1 MSSIK
6 LRCLDDSGNNIF
18 LVDSNSGIKSTNTI
32 ESINSTVGAITLSG
46 GISIH
51 KTSNSSSITAGG
63 ALTIAGGASFGKDV
77 HIGGNLTVY
86 GTQTQIISQIIRIQ
100 DNLLVVNSAPNTS
113 RDGGILF
120 QRYQIENDTDLGDI
134 VKDIPTSTF
143 IISDATT
150 NTITFPISANVSND
164 YYTNWFVK
172 ITSGVG
178 IDQVRQ
184 ITSYDGTTKIATL
197 NSSFTITPITN
208 DTVDLFNKVYAS
220 YFYSEASD
228 NFVLG
233 WTTDDPESSSVSVSD
248 YIGLQSG
255 HVHIFNTQSATGL
268 GSGGSFTALGGASI
282 SKNLYVGDNSVFST
296 NVTISNTL
304 YSQSIYTENQNVNT
318 NLTVGNTITTT
329 NMTCDFANVQDLTS
343 NNLTITS
350 ITNSNL
356 LNTNSTITNLLATS
370 ITSNSATL
378 SNSTITNAS
387 ISNLHPSNLITD
399 KESSHTLGSIITTG
413 GNVGINIISP
423 NYHLDVNGNVHV
435 NADLYVDGIISG
447 GVGTSSTFAYLTLT
461 STDESIN
468 LSTGSLLTYGG
479 LTIQSIADAE
489 SVTNGGSILTEGGAA
504 IGKKLFV
511 GGNLIALSNSNT
523 IGNIFTTGGNVG
535 INKANP
541 SATLQIDGYCYI
553 GNSTPTDTSIYSQL
567 TLTPVSTQLGET
579 EINFNTSSGKRNWI
593 YANSTSGLYLGG
605 YGDCYIQPNT
615 TTTAIFSTSGKLVLT
630 STTAN
635 IEMSPTNNN
644 FGSIETYLY
653 TDNTQKLP
661 LVFNP
666 YGGNVGIGT
675 TSPIFNLHVSGPQF
689 IESTQNVGNFNITSV
704 SGGAL
709 NVSGDIVVSGTR
721 GMYFTNHGINPP
733 TFTSRSLGS
742 KIILYSDLSANSCD
756 YALGI
761 DTSSLWFSVPKNDN
775 NLSFKWFHGTTN
787 TMSLE
792 PQGSL
797 QLKGTTN
804 SQGVATGGTLTV
816 LGGTA
821 ISKDLHIGGNIYVN
835 GQNMSIISGNTT
847 IGNYTGT
854 GVMTISNISI
864 GTTMGNTNYK
874 IIGSLNTTTNNT
886 NVYTVNFKSI
896 TTTTFDAVIYRID
909 SLGSGWTD
917 TLLTLSWQIIP

>member
-18 LVDSNSGIKSTNTI
+18 LVDSNSGIISTNTI

-51 KTSNSSSITAGG
+51 KTSNSSSVTAGG
-63 ALTIAGGASFGKDV
+63 ALTIAGGASFKKDV
-77 HIGGNLTVY
+77 YIGGNLTVY
-86 GTQTQIISQIIRIQ
+86 GTQTQILSQIIRIQ
-100 DNLLVVNSAPNTS
+100 DNLLVVNSTPDTS

-120 QRYQIENDTDLGDI
+120 QRYQMENDTDSGDI
-134 VKDIPTSTF
+134 VKDLPSDSF
-143 IISDATT
+143 IITNATT
-150 NTITFPISANVSND
+150 NTITLPISANASND
-164 YYTNWFVK
+164 YYKNWFLK
-172 ITSGVG
+172 ITSGLG
-178 IDQVRQ
+178 INQVRQ
-184 ITSYDGTTKIATL
+184 ITSYNGTTRIANL
-197 NSSFTITPITN
+197 NSSFTITPLTN
-208 DTVDLFNKVYAS
+208 DTIDLFNKVYAS

-233 WTTDDPESSSVSVSD
+233 WTTDDPESSNVSVSD

-282 SKNLYVGDNSVFST
+282 SKNLYVGNDSVFST

-304 YSQSIYTENQNVNT
+304 YSQSIYTENQNINA
-318 NLTVGNTITTT
+318 NLTVANTITTQ
-329 NMTCDFANVQDLTS
+329 NITCDFANVQNLTS
-343 NNLTITS
+343 NNSIFTS

-356 LNTNSTITNLLATS
+356 VNVNSTITNLLATS
-370 ITSNSATL
+370 ITS
-378 SNSTITNAS
+378 SNSIITNAS
-387 ISNLHPSNLITD
+387 VSNLYPSNIITNT
-399 KESSHTLGSIITTG
+399 ESSHTLGNIITTG

-461 STDESIN
+461 STDDAIN
-468 LSTGSLLTYGG
+468 SSTGSLLTYGG

-523 IGNIFTTGGNVG
+523 FGNIFTTGGNVG
-535 INKANP
+535 INKTNP
-541 SATLQIDGYCYI
+541 SATLQIDGHCYI

-567 TLTPVSTQLGET
+567 TLTPLTNELGKT

-615 TTTAIFSTSGKLVLT
+615 TTTAIFSTSGNLILT

-635 IEMSPTNNN
+635 IEMTPANNN
-644 FGSIETYLY
+644 FGSIETYLN

-661 LVFNP
+661 LVLNP
-666 YGGNVGIGT
+666 YGGNIGIGT
-675 TSPIFNLHVSGPQF
+675 TSPIFNLHISGPQF
-689 IESTQNVGNFNITSV
+689 IASTQNVGNVNITSV
-704 SGGAL
+704 SSGAL
-709 NVSGDIVVSGTR
+709 NVSGDIVISGTR

-733 TFTSRSLGS
+733 SFTSRSLGS

-775 NLSFKWFHGTTN
+775 SLSFKWFHGTTN

-804 SQGVATGGTLTV
+804 SQGAGTGGTLTV

-835 GQNMSIISGNTT
+835 GQNMSIISGNTI

-864 GTTMGNTNYK
+864 GTTMNNTNYK
-874 IIGSLNTTTNNT
+874 IIGSLTTTTNNT
-886 NVYTVNFKSI
+886 NAYTVNFKSL

-917 TLLTLSWQIIP
+917 TALTLSWQIIP

>member
-18 LVDSNSGIKSTNTI
+18 LVDSNSGIISTNTI

-51 KTSNSSSITAGG
+51 KTSNSSSVTAGG

-77 HIGGNLTVY
+77 YIGGNLSVY

-100 DNLLVVNSAPNTS
+100 DNLLVVNSTPDTS

-120 QRYQIENDTDLGDI
+120 QRYQMENDTNLGDI
-134 VKDIPTSTF
+134 VKDIPTDSF
-143 IISDATT
+143 IITNATT
-150 NTITFPISANVSND
+150 NTITLPISANESND

-172 ITSGVG
+172 ITSGFG
-178 IDQVRQ
+178 INQVRQ
-184 ITSYDGTTKIATL
+184 ITSYDGTTKIANL
-197 NSSFTITPITN
+197 NSSFTITPLIN
-208 DTVDLFNKVYAS
+208 DTIDLFNKVYAS
-220 YFYSEASD
+220 YFYSEESD

-233 WTTDDPESSSVSVSD
+233 WTTDDPDSSNLSISD

-255 HVHIFNTQSATGL
+255 HIHIFNTQSATGI
-268 GSGGSFTALGGASI
+268 GSGGSFTALGGASV
-282 SKNLYVGDNSVFST
+282 SKNLYVGQDSVFST
-296 NVTISNTL
+296 NVTISNSL
-304 YSQSIYTENQNVNT
+304 YSQSI
-318 NLTVGNTITTT
+318 TTS
-329 NMTCDFANVQDLTS
+329 NITCDFANIQDLTS
-343 NNLTITS
+343 NNSIFTS

-356 LNTNSTITNLLATS
+356 VNVYSTITNLLATS
-370 ITSNSATL
+370 ITSDSATL
-378 SNSTITNAS
+378 SNSIITNAS
-387 ISNLHPSNLITD
+387 ISNLYPSNIITES
-399 KESSHTLGSIITTG
+399 ESSHTLGNIITTG

-435 NADLYVDGIISG
+435 NSDLYVDGIISG

-461 STDESIN
+461 STDEAIN

-489 SVTNGGSILTEGGAA
+489 SITNGGSILTEGGAA

-511 GGNLIALSNSNT
+511 GGDLIALSNSNT
-523 IGNIFTTGGNVG
+523 FGNIFTTDGNVG
-535 INKANP
+535 INKINP

-553 GNSTPTDTSIYSQL
+553 GNSTPTDTSIHSQL
-567 TLTPVSTQLGET
+567 TLTPLTNQLGNT

-593 YANSTSGLYLGG
+593 YANSTSGLHLGG

-615 TTTAIFSTSGKLVLT
+615 TTTVIFSTSGKLILT

-635 IEMSPTNNN
+635 IEITPTNDN
-644 FGSIETYLY
+644 FGSIETYLN

-661 LVFNP
+661 LVLNP
-666 YGGNVGIGT
+666 YGGNIGINT

-689 IESTQNVGNFNITSV
+689 IESTQNIGNSNITSV
-704 SGGAL
+704 SGGTL
-709 NVSGDIVVSGTR
+709 NISGDIIVSGTR

-733 TFTSRSLGS
+733 SFTSRSLGS

-756 YALGI
+756 YAVGI

-775 NLSFKWFHGTTN
+775 DLSFKWFHGTTN

-804 SQGVATGGTLTV
+804 SQGAGTGGTLTV

-835 GQNMSIISGNTT
+835 GQNMSIISGNTI

-864 GTTMGNTNYK
+864 GITMNNTNYK
-874 IIGSLNTTTNNT
+874 IIGSLTTTTNNT
-886 NVYTVNFKSI
+886 NVYTVNFKSL

-917 TLLTLSWQIIP
+917 SALSLSWQIIP

>member
-18 LVDSNSGIKSTNTI
+18 LVDSNSGIISTNTS
-32 ESINSTVGAITLSG
+32 ESINSTVGAIRLSG

-51 KTSNSSSITAGG
+51 KTSNSSSVTAGG
-63 ALTIAGGASFGKDV
+63 ALTIAGGASFEKDV
-77 HIGGNLTVY
+77 YIGGNLTVH

-100 DNLLVVNSAPNTS
+100 DNLLVVNSAPDTS

-120 QRYQIENDTDLGDI
+120 QRYQMENDTNLGDI
-134 VKDIPTSTF
+134 VKDTPSDSF
-143 IISDATT
+143 IITDATT
-150 NTITFPISANVSND
+150 NTITLPISANESND
-164 YYTNWFVK
+164 YYINWFVK
-172 ITSGVG
+172 ITSGLG
-178 IDQVRQ
+178 INQVRQ
-184 ITSYDGTTKIATL
+184 ITSYDGTTKIASL
-197 NSSFTITPITN
+197 NSSFTTIPLTN
-208 DTVDLFNKVYAS
+208 DTIALFNKVYAS

-248 YIGLQSG
+248 HIGLQSG
-255 HVHIFNTQSATGL
+255 HIHIFNTQSATGL
-268 GSGGSFTALGGASI
+268 GSGGSLTALGGASI
-282 SKNLYVGDNSVFST
+282 SKKLYVGDDSVFST

-304 YSQSIYTENQNVNT
+304 YSQSIHTGNQNINT
-318 NLTVGNTITTT
+318 NLTVGNTILTK

-343 NNLTITS
+343 NNSIFTS

-356 LNTNSTITNLLATS
+356 LNVYSTITNLLATS
-370 ITSNSATL
+370 ITSDSAI
-378 SNSTITNAS
+378 ITNAS
-387 ISNLHPSNLITD
+387 ISNLYPSNIITD
-399 KESSHTLGSIITTG
+399 SESSHTLGNIITTA

-461 STDESIN
+461 STDEAIN
-468 LSTGSLLTYGG
+468 SSTGSFLTYGG

-523 IGNIFTTGGNVG
+523 FGNIFTTGGNVG
-535 INKANP
+535 INKVNP
-541 SATLQIDGYCYI
+541 SSTLQIDGYCYI

-567 TLTPVSTQLGET
+567 TLTPLTGKLGNT

-593 YANSTSGLYLGG
+593 YANSTSGLHLGG

-615 TTTAIFSTSGKLVLT
+615 TTTAVFSTSGKLTLT

-635 IEMSPTNNN
+635 IEMTPVNDN
-644 FGSIETYLY
+644 FGSIETYLN

-661 LVFNP
+661 LVLNP

-675 TSPIFNLHVSGPQF
+675 TSPIFNLHLSGPQF
-689 IESTQNVGNFNITSV
+689 IESTQNVGNSNITSV

-733 TFTSRSLGS
+733 SFTTRSLGS

-756 YALGI
+756 YAIGI
-761 DTSSLWFSVPKNDN
+761 DTSSLWFSLPKNN
-775 NLSFKWFHGTTN
+775 NDLSFKWFHGTTN

-804 SQGVATGGTLTV
+804 SQGAGTGGTLTV

-821 ISKDLHIGGNIYVN
+821 ISKDLYIGGNIYVN
-835 GQNMSIISGNTT
+835 GQNMSIISGNTI

-854 GVMTISNISI
+854 GVMTISNIPI
-864 GTTMGNTNYK
+864 GTTMNNTNYK
-874 IIGSLNTTTNNT
+874 IIGSLTTTTNNT
-886 NVYTVNFKSI
+886 NVYTVNFKSL

-917 TLLTLSWQIIP
+917 TALTLSWQIIPS